1 MKSIAIIL
9 FLFLG
14 FAQISYAKLHTQDS
28 LKLSSYFDIPPIDTV
43 REILNGL
50 NIDDYVDKPAD
61 SIIAH
66 LPTNYTRRFFTYVIP
81 ISNRV
86 KYFVRSLV
94 FKYKNGDRVEII
106 VNTHNYVNPID
117 PNKNWDLALY
127 KKENVHVISITG
139 KNGYDKSAQGR

>member
-1 MKSIAIIL
+1 MKNIFLIL
-9 FLFLG
+9 LFVLVLVQFLSANESVEGVSNYKCYNKIYL
-14 FAQISYAKLHTQDS
+14 
-28 LKLSSYFDIPPIDTV
+28 IDTV

-86 KYFVRSLV
+86 KYYVRSLV
-94 FKYKNGDRVEII
+94 FKYRNGDKVEII

-117 PNKNWDLALY
+117 PNKNWDLTLY

-139 KNGYDKSAQGR
+139 KNGYEKLAQGR